1 MTKSTKGARTGLFF
15 GTTSGVITTLGLMV
29 GLQAGTRSVTAVF
42 GGVIVIAI
50 SDAMSDAM
58 GIHLSEEADPESTRA
73 HIWAATLSTFFSKFL
88 IAASFALPL
97 LWLPLD
103 QAVAVG
109 VAWGLLI
116 IVVMSYL
123 LARLQRASAWRAISE
138 HVSIARVVIVG
149 SHYVG
154 VWASSVFA

>member
-1 MTKSTKGARTGLFF
+1 MLIDKGTRTGLFF
-15 GTTSGVITTLGLMV
+15 GATSGVITTLGLMV
-29 GLQAGTRSVTAVF
+29 GLQSGTGSLAAVF

-73 HIWAATLSTFFSKFL
+73 HIWAATLSTFVSKFFV
-88 IAASFALPL
+88 AVSFALPL

-109 VAWGLLI
+109 VAWGLI
-116 IVVMSYL
+116 IISVMSYF
-123 LARLQRASAWRAISE
+123 LARLQQASVWRAVAE
-138 HVSIARVVIVG
+138 HVAIALVVVTI

-154 VWASSVFA
+154 VWTRSVFV

>member
-1 MTKSTKGARTGLFF
+1 MKLIDKGTRTGLFF

-29 GLQAGTRSVTAVF
+29 GLQAGTRSVAAVF

-58 GIHLSEEADPESTRA
+58 GIHLSEEADPDSTRA
-73 HIWAATLSTFFSKFL
+73 HIWAATFSTFFSKFVV
-88 IAASFALPL
+88 AVSFALPL

-116 IVVMSYL
+116 ITVMSYL
-123 LARLQRASAWRAISE
+123 LARLQQASAWRAIVE
-138 HVSIARVVIVG
+138 HLAIALVVVAI

-154 VWASSVFA
+154 VWTRTVFV